1 MMATM
6 LGCDR
11 IKAGSANVV
20 IVGGMESMSKAPYV
34 LEKARLGYRMGHS
47 EIKDSMFVDGL
58 EDAYETGKLMG
69 CFADATALRYGLTRE
84 AQDDYAKLSM
94 TRALEAQRNGSFAAE
109 IVPVVIKDKARG
121 DVVVNTDESPD
132 ETKVAKLSK
141 LKAVFNPSDSG
152 TVTAGNSSSIA
163 DGAASLILMTG
174 AECDRRGIKP
184 LARIVA
190 YTSHSQEPAWFT
202 TAPAA
207 AVHKLLAL
215 AGWSLGDVD
224 LFEVNEAFAAVA
236 LACINELGLS
246 VDRVN
251 VHGGACAMGHPIG
264 ASGAR
269 IIVTLIYA
277 LMRHDKTRGVATL
290 CIGGGEATAI
300 AIERVV

>member
-1 MMATM
+1 MATM

-34 LEKARLGYRMGHS
+34 LEKARSGYRMGHS

-69 CFADATALRYGLTRE
+69 CFADATALRLGLTRE

-94 TRALEAQRNGSFAAE
+94 TRTIEAQRNGSFDAE
-109 IVPVVIKDKARG
+109 IAPVVIKDKARG
-121 DVVVNTDESPD
+121 DVVVNVDESPD

-141 LKAVFNPSDSG
+141 LKAVFNPSESG

-163 DGAASLILMTG
+163 DGAASLVLMTG

-207 AVHKLLAL
+207 AVHKLLAR
-215 AGWSLGDVD
+215 AGWALEDVD
-224 LFEVNEAFAAVA
+224 LFEVNEAFAVVA
-236 LACINELGLS
+236 LACIHELGLP
-246 VDRVN
+246 VEKVN

-277 LMRHDKTRGVATL
+277 LMRHGKSRGVATL